1 MHEFEYYTP
10 TKVIFGEGS
19 LEKLPQAVKGC
30 GASRVFVVYGGMSVK
45 KSGLLDRV
53 EALLTDAGLAFEAI
67 GGVQPNPRLALAREG
82 VKRAIAFGA
91 ELILAVGGGSV
102 IDTAKA
108 VAHGVANPETDI
120 WEFWSG
126 RAKVTKTTPVGVVL
140 TIPAAGSEMSDSAV
154 LTDAEAKVKRGL
166 NTDLNRPAFALMD
179 PALAAT
185 LPRRQVACGVTDIMM
200 HTLERYVNPLEN
212 DLTDEIAEAL
222 LRVVIRHGKAVVENP
237 ASMAD
242 MSEIMWAGSLSHN
255 GLTGLG
261 GHKDFSVHQFGHCL
275 SEKFD
280 IIHGE
285 SLSAMWASYA
295 RYVAPSNYARFAQ
308 YARKVWGVTEAN
320 DERAALAG
328 IAATEDYFRSLG
340 MPVCIAQL
348 PCGAQDEAGLE
359 DLALRCSRDR
369 SRTIGTFR
377 VLNYDDMLKIYQQ
390 ANHEG
395 V

>member
-30 GASRVFVVYGGMSVK
+30 GASRVLVVYGGMSAK

-108 VAHGVANPETDI
+108 VAHGAANPETDI

-242 MSEIMWAGSLSHN
+242 MSE
-255 GLTGLG
+255 
-261 GHKDFSVHQFGHCL
+261 
-275 SEKFD
+275 KFD

>member
-1 MHEFEYYTP
+1 MMHEFEYYTP

-30 GASRVFVVYGGMSVK
+30 GASRVLVVYGGMSAK

-108 VAHGVANPETDI
+108 VAHGAANPETDI

-222 LRVVIRHGKAVVENP
+222 LRVVIRHGKAVVEKP
-237 ASMAD
+237 SRMAD
-242 MSEIMWAGSLSHN
+242 MSVFMWEWWL
-255 GLTGLG
+255 
-261 GHKDFSVHQFGHCL
+261 
-275 SEKFD
+275 
-280 IIHGE
+280 
-285 SLSAMWASYA
+285 
-295 RYVAPSNYARFAQ
+295 
-308 YARKVWGVTEAN
+308 
-320 DERAALAG
+320 
-328 IAATEDYFRSLG
+328 
-340 MPVCIAQL
+340 
-348 PCGAQDEAGLE
+348 
-359 DLALRCSRDR
+359 
-369 SRTIGTFR
+369 
-377 VLNYDDMLKIYQQ
+377 
-390 ANHEG
+390 
-395 V
+395 